1 MGLRCEKPAA
11 NSLNFGTVSFLR
23 NVSKKWK
30 ERKKERKKEGRKER
44 KVRSDD
50 FSWIYKTSAGLKT
63 PKKGHHAF
71 FSL

>member
-11 NSLNFGTVSFLR
+11 NSLNFGTVSLLC
-23 NVSKKWK
+23 NVSTKWK
-30 ERKKERKKEGRKER
+30 ERKKER

-50 FSWIYKTSAGLKT
+50 FSWIYQTSAGLKT
-63 PKKGHHAF
+63 TKKGHHAF